1 MKHLIIIII
10 ILFAISLSGIEL
22 DKITHAT
29 CSYIIYDL
37 INDMTYQTTNC
48 SRNDSE
54 GYAFWGTFMVG
65 VGKEMYDVT
74 QGQIFSEYDMV
85 ANMTGILLS
94 LGMNRYIHGL
104 EIKRMTL
111 ILNKNK
117 IGATVEM
124 RF

>member
-1 MKHLIIIII
+1 MKHLIIILI
-10 ILFAISLSGIEL
+10 ILFAVSLSGIEL
-22 DKITHAT
+22 DKIAHAT
-29 CSYIIYDL
+29 CSYIIYDGMYSYL
-37 INDMTYQTTNC
+37 NTTELPM
-48 SRNDSE
+48 DKIE
-54 GYAFWGTFMVG
+54 GYSFWGTFMVG
-65 VGKEMYDVT
+65 VSKEMYDVT
-74 QGQIFSEYDMV
+74 QGQIFNEYDMV

-104 EIKRMTL
+104 EIKRMIL